1 MKYLCINCNY
11 LYDTALW
18 DKEENVEI
26 WVELNKCPVCEEFDI
41 FQWIEEEVNYI
52 NDDNL
57 YWLEIDH
64 YPEVRIENDK
74 IYVTVGNEIHPMWES
89 HRIAAVYLYDEYWDL
104 IEVKYL
110 ELDTEAVIDFDFYNL
125 DEFEIRVQCTN
136 HWLWWKK
143 FIN

>member
-1 MKYLCINCNY
+1 MKYLCVNCNY

-26 WVELNKCPVCEEFDI
+26 WVELNKCPVCEEFDV

-52 NDDNL
+52 NDNNL

-74 IYVTVGNEIHPMWES
+74 IYVTVGNEIHPMWEW

-110 ELDTEAVIDFDFYNL
+110 EMNTEAVIDFDFYSL
-125 DEFEIRVQCTN
+125 DEFEIRVQCSL
-136 HWLWWKK
+136 HWLWGKK